1 MRAMLATMKTKR
13 IIMSAEMR
21 KIMDMTFQEKMT
33 ESKMQDELADP
44 MSEMKSMLQDMDTMR
59 REIDNN

>member
-1 MRAMLATMKTKR
+1 
-13 IIMSAEMR
+13 MSAEMR

>member
-1 MRAMLATMKTKR
+1 MHAMLATMKTKR